1 MAKKIGGLG
10 RGLESLFTENTAEQQ
25 SPVNLRLTDIEPNR
39 SQPRKDFDEEALSD
53 LADSISKHGLLQPLL
68 VRPLPNGTYQIVAGE
83 RRWRASRMAGLDT
96 VPAIVKEMTDQE
108 ALEVALIEN
117 LQRED
122 LNPVEEALGYRT
134 LIEEYGMT
142 QEMVAERVGK
152 SRSAVANALRL
163 LALSDDILQLVKEN
177 KISAGHA
184 RALLSLEGELL
195 KKGVELALKGAPV
208 RVIERFAKLSKQ
220 ARKEPAAKDR
230 FYSEAELALSS
241 ELGRKVKISA
251 SKNKGVLQIE
261 FYNKEDLSEIIDR
274 ITGVNW

>member
-10 RGLESLFTENTAEQQ
+10 RGLESLFTENTADQQ

-39 SQPRKDFDEEALSD
+39 SQPRKDFDEQALSE

-83 RRWRASRMAGLDT
+83 RRWRASRMAGLET
-96 VPAIVKEMTDQE
+96 VPAIIREMTEQE

-134 LIEEYGMT
+134 LIDEYGMT

-163 LALSDDILQLVKEN
+163 LSLSDDILELVKN
-177 KISAGHA
+177 NTISAGHA
-184 RALLSLEGELL
+184 RALLPLEGELL
-195 KKGVELALKGAPV
+195 KKGVELAIKGAPV
-208 RVIERFAKLSKQ
+208 RMIERLAKLAKQ
-220 ARKEPAAKDR
+220 TKKEQAPKDR
-230 FYSEAELALSS
+230 FYSEVELALSS
-241 ELGRKVKISA
+241 ELGRKVKITA
-251 SKNKGVLQIE
+251 GKNKGVLHIE
-261 FYNKEDLSEIIDR
+261 FYNKEELSDIVDR
-274 ITGVNW
+274 ITGLNW